1 MEKLKP
7 EKILENKKAV
17 SPTFCVLPWLH
28 MATKTWGNITPCCVG
43 EPLNE
48 NLNETTFSKAW
59 NSHSMRNLRQRMLK
73 GKKSL
78 VCQRCYNEEKA
89 GVASH
94 RLRSNNYWKDY
105 YSFNELIEQTDSKG
119 AFSGKS
125 VYLDLRLGNKCNLE
139 CTMCSPQE
147 SIRWESLSEKI
158 YNHAQTHRLK
168 KYFKNHKK
176 VVFGNN
182 LSEKI
187 YNYIKIDPSKLW
199 YEREEIK
206 QDLYNQIPFL
216 KRVVIA
222 GGEPLLIKEHHKFLD
237 ECIEQG
243 EAHHISLHYHTNGTV
258 LNAELFNKWKRF
270 ESVMVFISLD
280 DIKERNYYIR
290 YPCPWNRIE
299 KNIEMIDRKSPK
311 NVHFMILCTIQIKNI
326 FYFDKFLSFLADKKI
341 NKKYVFYDDLV
352 HTEVVHHPYFLS
364 CQALPKNVKKIVSQ
378 KFEDIYKKIPIK
390 TNRFKTIV
398 DFMNA
403 EDKSDQLYLFMDYI
417 QALDKSRGTV
427 FSKTFSELSE
437 LLHAHSS

>member
-7 EKILENKKAV
+7 EKILENKNTV

-28 MATKTWGNITPCCVG
+28 LATKTWGNITPCCVG

-59 NSHSMRNLRQRMLK
+59 NSHSMRNLRKRMLT

-78 VCQRCYNEEKA
+78 VCKRCYDEEKV
-89 GVASH
+89 GIASH
-94 RLRSNNYWKDY
+94 RTRSNDYWKDY
-105 YSFNELIEQTDSKG
+105 YSFNQFVEQTDSRG
-119 AFSGKS
+119 VFSGKS

-139 CTMCSPQE
+139 CTMCGPKE
-147 SIRWESLSEKI
+147 AIRWESLSEKI
-158 YNHAQTHRLK
+158 YNHAKTLTLK
-168 KYFKNHKK
+168 KYMKIHQR
-176 VVFGNN
+176 VIFGNN
-182 LSEKI
+182 LSERI

-206 QDLYNQIPFL
+206 QDLYSQIPFL

-258 LNAELFNKWKRF
+258 LSPELFDKWKQF
-270 ESVMVFISLD
+270 ESVVLFISLD

-290 YPCPWNRIE
+290 YPCSWDRIE
-299 KNIEMIDRKSPK
+299 KNLEMIDKESPK

-326 FYFDKFLSFLADKKI
+326 FYFDDFLSFLAEKNF
-341 NKKYVFYDDLV
+341 NKFNANYDDLV

-364 CQALPKNVKKIVSQ
+364 CQVLPQNVKKIVSQ
-378 KFEDIYKKIPIK
+378 KFEDIYKKFP
-390 TNRFKTIV
+390 TRTHRFKTIV
-398 DFMNA
+398 DFMNG
-403 EDKSDQLYLFMDYI
+403 EDKSNLLYLFKDYI
-417 QALDKSRGTV
+417 QALDKARGTV
-427 FSKTFSELSE
+427 FSKTFPELSE
-437 LLHAHSS
+437 LL